1 MRVQYIQEAALGVW
15 QLPHVEV
22 VHGVHK
28 VGHEDLGDD
37 CEDDEDISQM
47 LQCLKDLLRPVEP
60 I

>member
-22 VHGVHK
+22 VHSVHN

-47 LQCLKDLLRPVEP
+47 LQCLKDHLRPVEP
-60 I
+60 T

>member
-1 MRVQYIQEAALGVW
+1 MRVEYIEEAALGVR

-22 VHGVHK
+22 VHGVHN

-47 LQCLKDLLRPVEP
+47 LQFLKKHL
-60 I
+60 